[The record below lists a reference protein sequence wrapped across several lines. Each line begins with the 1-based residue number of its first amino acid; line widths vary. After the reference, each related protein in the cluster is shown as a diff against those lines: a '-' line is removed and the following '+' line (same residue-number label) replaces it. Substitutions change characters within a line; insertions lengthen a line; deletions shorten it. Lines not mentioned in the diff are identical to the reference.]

1 MPAEDDYVR
10 AILPDPPPATSEDRN
25 VVIAAVL
32 SNLDS
37 SKFAHGSAPRRRQ
50 SQTWTHR
57 LVVLG
62 VGALIVAVFFVPMPR
77 TSLFGRLDQA
87 RSSGPRGS
95 ETLAGSSSAVTAK
108 GFALEVLNEANTP
121 PHARLDS
128 KDVSGS
134 LGKVFEG
141 GPMVEGLIDLHRFY
155 VVDELA
161 GAAEIYVAA
170 HLPKGA
176 AVAISTSG
184 GTAPTGGSEG
194 YAVSLPVSGPHE
206 YLAWLA
212 YYFQPVGTGGDETEI
227 RIDSQTVWEPRRS
240 AGELAPAGG
249 IVEVTGFSQTSGAN
263 PSSVPVTF
271 QLNRKQARALRAAF
285 NALPLGPPASCGG
298 TQDLPLYRIVFRPT
312 TRSAALFEAE
322 AGTCTPA
329 DVVVTTHGSEMPPL
343 YDRTCSL
350 LRAVVAVL
358 PAGKAD
364 ATRHAVAG
372 CRMS

>member
-1 MPAEDDYVR
+1 MPAEEDYVR
-10 AILPDPPPATSEDRN
+10 VILPDPPPATSADRN
-25 VVIAAVL
+25 AVIAAVL
-32 SNLDS
+32 SDLDS
-37 SKFAHGSAPRRRQ
+37 SRLASRTGRRRRQ
-50 SQTWTHR
+50 SQVWTHR
-57 LVVLG
+57 LVVVG
-62 VGALIVAVFFVPMPR
+62 VGALILAVFFVPLPR

-87 RSSGPRGS
+87 GSSGPRES
-95 ETLAGSSSAVTAK
+95 ETLAGSSSATTAK
-108 GFALEVLNEANTP
+108 GFALGVLNKASTP

-141 GPMVEGLIDLHRFY
+141 GPMVEGLVDLHRFY

-161 GAAEIYVAA
+161 GAAEAYVET

-176 AVAISTSG
+176 AVTISTSG

-194 YAVSLPVSGPHE
+194 YSVSLPVSGPHE

-227 RIDSQTVWEPRRS
+227 RIDSQTVWEPSRS
-240 AGELAPAGG
+240 VGELAPAGG
-249 IVEVTGFSQTSGAN
+249 IVEVTGFSQTGGAN
-263 PSSVPVTF
+263 PLSVPVTF
-271 QLNRKQARALRAAF
+271 QLNRKQARVLRAAF
-285 NALPLGPPASCGG
+285 NALPLGPPASCGV
-298 TQDLPLYRIVFRPT
+298 TQDLPLYRIVFRST
-312 TRSAALFEAE
+312 TRSATLLGAE

-329 DVVVTTHGSEMPPL
+329 DVVVTTHGSEWPSL
-343 YDRTCSL
+343 YDRSCSL

-364 ATRHAVAG
+364 TTRHAVG
-372 CRMS
+372 CRTR